1 MYAIVINIISILQI
15 RGPRQRG
22 VSNIPKVIKLESR
35 NVSTFIMLSIHFI
48 KFFNS
53 FFPFETL
60 MRVIC
65 EGFQEYSEQKWTE
78 ILNLLFIL
86 TIANI
91 HFEL

>member
-1 MYAIVINIISILQI
+1 MYAIVINISSILQI

-53 FFPFETL
+53 FVPFETL

-65 EGFQEYSEQKWTE
+65 EGLQEYTEQKWTE
-78 ILNLLFIL
+78 ILNLLYYL
-86 TIANI
+86 NYW
-91 HFEL
+91 